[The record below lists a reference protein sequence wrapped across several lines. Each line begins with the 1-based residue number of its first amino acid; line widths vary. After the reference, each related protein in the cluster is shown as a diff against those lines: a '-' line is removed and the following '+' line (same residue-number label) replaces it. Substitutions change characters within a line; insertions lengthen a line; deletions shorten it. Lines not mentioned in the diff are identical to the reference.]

1 MANITITVPKIT
13 AVSLSPNP
21 ANTKQSVA
29 VSVTVIEETRVLTPI
44 PLTAGEFYAG
54 ET

>member
-1 MANITITVPKIT
+1 MADIVITVPKIT

-21 ANTKQSVA
+21 AETKQSVA
-29 VSVTVIEETRVLTPI
+29 VLVSVVEETKVLTPF
-44 PLTAGEFYAG
+44 PMTAGEFYAG